1 MKKLLAMLTLA
12 LAALIST
19 AETVNYGGYRV
30 GASEVMNEP
39 PVRVHKSDGSE
50 LSVLEDEEV
59 TGSSLDTPLSL
70 VASQVNGQKILRW
83 WSYNDAGTGWD
94 YEGVKT
100 IAQNVYAFD
109 WKYNTVDYTWAKVVV
124 DYDYIKYNLSYN
136 DNGGSGTAPSSK
148 NNIVYTNSV
157 TLATNTFTRTGY
169 TWAGWTNNL
178 TTTVWQGKTK
188 VTGSSL
194 GLRSIVDGSSVVLY
208 AKWAANTYTVKFNAN
223 GGSGTMENESFTY
236 DTARALT
243 ANAFTRT
250 GYTFAG
256 WNTKA
261 DGTGTSYANKQSVSN
276 LSATNGATVN
286 LYAQWTAKTYAVT
299 LDWQDGSSGTPSV
312 TATYGAAMPT
322 ATMPTRTGY
331 TFGGY
336 YTIKNGGG
344 VKYYNADGSS
354 VKEWDIDS
362 SNPVLYANWTPVT
375 YTVTLDRQGGSG
387 GDSSAIVTYDAVMP
401 QVKVPERAGYDFA
414 GYYTAVNGDGTQYYA
429 SNGTSARKWDMTA
442 ATTLYAKWTAK
453 KYSVTLDRQN
463 GSGGSSSVVATYG
476 SAMPTATM
484 PTRTGYTFGGYFT
497 ATNGGGTQYYTA
509 EGASARAW
517 DKTAATILYAK
528 WTANTYTVTLDM
540 QSGTGGSASVTATFD
555 SAMPTATMPTRTGYT
570 FGGYFT
576 AKNGGG
582 AQYYTEAGESVR
594 TWDKTAATILYAKW
608 TAKTYAVTLDWQDG
622 SDGTPSVTA
631 TFGSAMPTATMPT
644 RTGYTFGG
652 YFTETDGGGTQYY
665 TEAGASARAWDKTA
679 ATTLYAKWTA
689 KTYTIIFDQQSG
701 TGGSSSVTATYGAA
715 MPTATMPTRTGY
727 TFGGYFTETNGGG
740 TQYYTSSGASA
751 RAWDIASATTL
762 YAKWTANTYNILFDN
777 LFNYNSFRYSES
789 CKVISSSSGTL
800 EFPSGWPKLTVAASA
815 TQTRTRWGAS
825 GATGYYEM
833 SVAAETKYRFSCY
846 VDQLGSGTDWGNLK
860 AYYVAYDG
868 SGDIILD
875 SDRDY
880 RLIAS
885 GKYEGTTSAGVQ
897 YGKIL
902 GDFTTPAGCAFIQ
915 IAVQVYGAGK
925 SARFMNMSVYRYD
938 PYALTSLSSYL
949 RRRNQKFSDDTSAT
963 IGSCM
968 TDAGNSWFEDPTRA
982 GYTFKGWYNADGGG
996 TTGGTGTQYTS
1007 ASKPVANNDLHLW
1020 SKWTANSYTV
1030 KFNAG
1035 GGSGTM
1041 SDESFTYDTAKALTA
1056 NAFTRTGYTFA
1067 GWATSAGGSV
1077 EYVDGQI
1084 VSNMTTTAE
1093 AVVPLFAVWTP
1104 IEYTITFDGNGADN
1118 ADAMMDDTMIL
1129 EGVETKTLVSNKFE
1143 KTGYTFAGWATN
1155 ETEAA
1160 SLNDSYADGEDVVST
1175 NLWGGIGET
1184 NVFYA
1189 VWQTNTYTVVFNA
1202 NGGSA
1207 EMENQVFVYDQAQNL
1222 AECAFSLTGGI
1233 FLGWATNQTGDVVFT
1248 NKAEVSNLTAEV
1260 NGEVRLYAVW
1270 DYGELSKAM
1279 HCYNLRWVQYV
1290 SGNGQWGAVEG
1301 EGEGYNS
1308 SGSSLTNA
1316 VVVYG
1321 ITQSYTLGPAE
1332 SSTGSGNLS
1341 FWYKMSDSGGCTLD
1355 FQADTTN
1362 ESLVASKDWQKFG
1375 PVYVDIKSVAIG
1387 FVRKSQVTRTVWID
1401 QMTWV
1406 PAGAEPTEAD
1416 RPVVS
1421 GFTPATAGGFTLSV
1435 DPANISDSF
1444 SYQIL
1449 ATNELV
1455 GGAWPVK
1462 ETLTATELTEGY
1474 AITPEV
1480 SEPTMF
1486 YKVKVI
1492 AK

>member
-555 SAMPTATMPTRTGYT
+555 
-570 FGGYFT
+570 
-576 AKNGGG
+576 
-582 AQYYTEAGESVR
+582 
-594 TWDKTAATILYAKW
+594 
-608 TAKTYAVTLDWQDG
+608 
-622 SDGTPSVTA
+622 
-631 TFGSAMPTATMPT
+631 SAMPTATMPT